1 MIKFGAVLQTSG
13 TGYWSRTATDVMLTG
28 IAVPYINEEE
38 DFGELRVYFDTDTW
52 DVNTEG
58 LIYTDRL
65 FLDQLSAELLGAGL
79 NSIDVEY
86 SEQGMQGDN
95 YVSLDVGPKFL
106 KSFKDIAVEQ
116 YTAALEGY

>member
-65 FLDQLSAELLGAGL
+65 FLDLLSAELLGAGL